1 MAHQAALRLV
11 LFLMVV
17 VMLLFLTQLHESGVR
32 QRRVGTTVVAV
43 ATGNLPRG
51 TTLRADDIKLVA
63 WPLHS
68 PVIGSFTTREAVVGQ
83 TLMQAVAMHEPLTES
98 KLAPIKVGAGL
109 PPSIPPGLRALSVRV
124 NDVIGLGP
132 GTRVDVLVTIKD
144 QTESLRRAV
153 VSNIQVLTAGTLYGR
168 ENAKDGQPAPASVVT
183 LIVTP
188 DEAEK
193 LTLAQKAGAL
203 TLVPRN
209 PTTETNGARRRS
221 LPGAPAPSPPV
232 FRDPPLPAPPPPAK
246 RSSPARHAQASHN

>member
-1 MAHQAALRLV
+1 
-11 LFLMVV
+11 
-17 VMLLFLTQLHESGVR
+17 
-32 QRRVGTTVVAV
+32 
-43 ATGNLPRG
+43 
-51 TTLRADDIKLVA
+51 
-63 WPLHS
+63 
-68 PVIGSFTTREAVVGQ
+68 
-83 TLMQAVAMHEPLTES
+83 MHEPLTES

-153 VSNIQVLTAGTLYGR
+153 VSNIQVLTAGTLDGR

-193 LTLAQKAGAL
+193 LTLAQKVGAL

-221 LPGAPAPSPPV
+221 
-232 FRDPPLPAPPPPAK
+232 R
-246 RSSPARHAQASHN
+246 PARQRRGRPYSGTRHCPPRRHLRNVHRQLGTRRLHTTDGESPRADPTHPSG